1 MRLGDLVRYKLEYDI
16 DAVPAGIVVAI
27 YDGKELFPGV
37 GTMIGVLWDNG
48 IWEDEARY
56 FEVANESR

>member
-16 DAVPAGIVVAI
+16 DAGPAGIVVAI

-37 GTMIGVLWDNG
+37 GTMMGVLWDNG
-48 IWEDEARY
+48 FWVDEARY